1 MIVSCNS
8 EEGVARAST
17 NDARMREVCCVVHGD
32 EPNDADELL
41 NGAEL
46 LNGDELINGDELLDS
61 GDLLVYLDFTDNE
74 NILEMT
80 ICSARNTLLL
90 VASFYSVVLVGIAHL
105 MLRLDNVK
113 WRCGCTSSMTRRVH
127 LLRKHSS
134 SWYCMG
140 IAVRREREREGARA
154 RTRFRWPCCCWAGL
168 LEPMSVSQER
178 VVCPCQQGAHG
189 FG

>member
-74 NILEMT
+74 NILEDDDLLGEERIT
-80 ICSARNTLLL
+80 SRRQLLQCCVGRHCSPYAQTGQRQMALWVYVFDDT
-90 VASFYSVVLVGIAHL
+90 A
-105 MLRLDNVK
+105 
-113 WRCGCTSSMTRRVH
+113 
-127 LLRKHSS
+127 SS
-134 SWYCMG
+134 SF
-140 IAVRREREREGARA
+140 AEA
-154 RTRFRWPCCCWAGL
+154 
-168 LEPMSVSQER
+168 
-178 VVCPCQQGAHG
+178 
-189 FG
+189 